1 MSETQSTGS
10 IDPIQHAWDDAYAE
24 GKYVF
29 DPPVP
34 FAKEI
39 SSFVGEHLPADARG
53 LYVGCGNGR
62 NFIPI
67 AKSGLHLDGIDMS
80 REGIEQ
86 LQQAL
91 PNHDGKLEVGDF
103 HTLSGAWDYLISLQV
118 FQHGDQASSYD
129 HFAQSARLLKPGG
142 YLFLRVNAAS
152 TQLDLAHELV
162 EGSEGASRTVRYTEG
177 HKAEAHIPIH
187 YFEREELEA
196 LAGQN
201 GFVISRPLSEHRT
214 DRKLPRHGFW
224 SQWETIWQKTT

>member
-1 MSETQSTGS
+1 MNETRHTDS

-39 SSFVGEHLPADARG
+39 SSFVGKHLPTDARG

-62 NFIPI
+62 NFVPLVRD
-67 AKSGLHLDGIDMS
+67 GLHLDGIDIS
-80 REGIEQ
+80 QEGIEQ

-91 PNHDGKLEVGDF
+91 PDYDGKLETGNF
-103 HTLSGAWDYLISLQV
+103 HNLSGTWDYLISLQV
-118 FQHGDQASSYD
+118 FQHGDQAGSYD
-129 HFAQSARLLKPGG
+129 HFAQSARLLRPGG
-142 YLFLRVNAAS
+142 YLFLRINAAN

-187 YFEREELEA
+187 YYEREELES
-196 LAGQN
+196 LAAQN
-201 GFVISRPLSEHRT
+201 NFTIVQPLREQRT
-214 DRKLPRHGFW
+214 DRTPPRQGYW
-224 SQWETIWQKTT
+224 SQWESIWQKSA